1 MSVVRTGLPCRHILQ
16 SCSYLDMLLFDVKL
30 VNKRWT
36 TVSQVRFSLPSWN
49 GGNENSEVSIIS
61 KISSE
66 LEKATLTQIQ
76 KYRKLLKIIDP
87 LASVGSEHGMKI

>member
-36 TVSQVRFSLPSWN
+36 TVSQVRFPLPSWN
-49 GGNENSEVSIIS
+49 KNSEVSIIS

-66 LEKATLTQIQ
+66 LEKATLTQVQ

-87 LASVGSEHGMKI
+87 LASVGSEHGIKI

>member
-16 SCSYLDMLLFDVKL
+16 SCSYLDMPLFDVKL

-36 TVSQVRFSLPSWN
+36 TVSQVRFPLPSW
-49 GGNENSEVSIIS
+49 NENSEVSIIS
-61 KISSE
+61 KISCE
-66 LEKATLTQIQ
+66 LEKATLTQVQ

-87 LASVGSEHGMKI
+87 LPSVGSEHGMKI